1 MKRLLCIIIISVF
14 LVGVCVTEEIL
25 VKRTLFEINQKG
37 TSLLVYV
44 QNLTDLNTED
54 VLSKTRELNSF
65 WLKYEDALCFFV
77 NHKDMHEMGNELVKM
92 ISYAKNNIK
101 EEYTT
106 SLELVIYYSSTFH
119 HIMGVSLENI
129 F

>member
-25 VKRTLFEINQKG
+25 VKRTLFEVNQKG

-77 NHKDMHEMGNELVKM
+77 NHKDMHEMGNELIKM

-106 SLELVIYYSSTFH
+106 SLELVILYSSTFH

>member
-25 VKRTLFEINQKG
+25 VKRTLFEVNQKG

>member
-25 VKRTLFEINQKG
+25 VKRTLFEVNQKG

-77 NHKDMHEMGNELVKM
+77 NHKDMHEKSNELVKM
-92 ISYAKNNIK
+92 ISYVKNNIK
-101 EEYTT
+101 E
-106 SLELVIYYSSTFH
+106 
-119 HIMGVSLENI
+119 
-129 F
+129 

>member
-77 NHKDMHEMGNELVKM
+77 NHKDMHEMGNELIKM

-119 HIMGVSLENI
+119 HLMGVSLENI

>member
-1 MKRLLCIIIISVF
+1 MKRLICIIIISIF
-14 LVGVCVTEEIL
+14 LIGCCTAEEIL
-25 VKRTLFEINQKG
+25 VKSTLAEIQERG
-37 TSLLVYV
+37 TNLYV
-44 QNLTDLNTED
+44 FVEDLDNLNTED
-54 VLSKTRELNSF
+54 VLEKTRELNQF

-77 NHKDMHEMGNELVKM
+77 NHKDMHEMGNELIKM
-92 ISYAKNNIK
+92 ISYAKNNVK

>member
-1 MKRLLCIIIISVF
+1 MKRLVCIIIISIF
-14 LVGVCVTEEIL
+14 LIGCCTTEEIL
-25 VKRTLFEINQKG
+25 VKNTLAEIQLRG
-37 TSLLVYV
+37 TDLYV
-44 QNLTDLNTED
+44 FVQDLNNLNTED
-54 VLSKTRELNSF
+54 VLSRTRELNQF